1 MKKRFSCALL
11 GLALMIG
18 LSGHA
23 LAADDITAP
32 VVVDGVE
39 QTNFCATQ
47 YGDTTYTSFY
57 GVTLALRPD
66 AVITW
71 ENNQLVARA
80 DDFTMYARIG
90 TNFLVINDR
99 YLYIPDGVKVDDT
112 GDTLVPTR
120 VLATALGATIGWENG
135 SVTYAAAGTPLA
147 SGSTYYDAATVDLLA
162 RVITHESGNQ
172 PLEGKIAVGNVVL
185 NRVASPLFPNT
196 VADVIYQ
203 PNQFAPAG
211 SGHLSRTPNAES
223 VVAAKLCLDGAN
235 TAGNALYFVN
245 PVTSPGSWASR
256 NRPYVATI
264 GAHAFYA

>member
-23 LAADDITAP
+23 LAADNTTAA

-39 QTNFCATQ
+39 QTNFRATL

-120 VLATALGATIGWENG
+120 VLATALGASIGWENG
-135 SVTYAAAGTPLA
+135 SVTYTSGGAPLS

-172 PLEGKIAVGNVVL
+172 PLEGKIAVGNVIL
-185 NRVASPLFPNT
+185 NRVEHPSFPDTVYDVLF
-196 VADVIYQ
+196 Q
-203 PNQFAPAG
+203 KNQFPGATNA
-211 SGHLSRTPNAES
+211 TPNEES
-223 VVAAKLCLDGAN
+223 ILAAKLCLDGASVVPD
-235 TAGNALYFVN
+235 AYWFSAVGLEC
-245 PVTSPGSWASR
+245 WASI
-256 NRPYVATI
+256 NKDLVTVI
-264 GAHAFYA
+264 GGHAFYG

>member
-23 LAADDITAP
+23 LAAEDITAP

-90 TNFLVINDR
+90 TNFLAINDR

-120 VLATALGATIGWENG
+120 VLATALGATISWENG
-135 SVTYAAAGTPLA
+135 NVTYTAAGTPLA

-172 PLEGKIAVGNVVL
+172 PLEGKIAVGNVIL
-185 NRVASPLFPNT
+185 NRVASPSFPNT
-196 VADVIYQ
+196 VAEVLSQ
-203 PNQFAPAG
+203 PNQFPGATDCVAN
-211 SGHLSRTPNAES
+211 SES
-223 VVAAKLCLDGAN
+223 ILAAKLCLEGAMEAPGAYWFN
-235 TAGNALYFVN
+235 GAGI
-245 PVTSPGSWASR
+245 SCWAS
-256 NRPYVATI
+256 NNKSHIVTI
-264 GAHAFYA
+264 GGHSFYG

>member
-23 LAADDITAP
+23 LAAENVTAP

-39 QTNFCATQ
+39 QTNFHATL

-99 YLYIPDGVKVDDT
+99 DLHLRRHP
-112 GDTLVPTR
+112 
-120 VLATALGATIGWENG
+120 ALLGQHLLRRRHRG
-135 SVTYAAAGTPLA
+135 SAGP
-147 SGSTYYDAATVDLLA
+147 GYHP
-162 RVITHESGNQ
+162 RERQ
-172 PLEGKIAVGNVVL
+172 P
-185 NRVASPLFPNT
+185 
-196 VADVIYQ
+196 
-203 PNQFAPAG
+203 APG
-211 SGHLSRTPNAES
+211 G
-223 VVAAKLCLDGAN
+223 
-235 TAGNALYFVN
+235 
-245 PVTSPGSWASR
+245 
-256 NRPYVATI
+256 
-264 GAHAFYA
+264 

>member
-18 LSGHA
+18 LSSHA
-23 LAADDITAP
+23 LAAEDITAP

-120 VLATALGATIGWENG
+120 VLATALGAAISWENG
-135 SVTYAAAGTPLA
+135 SVTYAAAGTPLS

-172 PLEGKIAVGNVVL
+172 PLEGKIAVGNVIL
-185 NRVASPLFPNT
+185 NRVASPSFPNT
-196 VADVIYQ
+196 VTEVLSQ
-203 PNQFAPAG
+203 PNQFPGATDCVA
-211 SGHLSRTPNAES
+211 NDES
-223 VVAAKLCLDGAN
+223 ILAAKLCLDGAMEAPGAYWFN
-235 TAGNALYFVN
+235 GAGK
-245 PVTSPGSWASR
+245 SCWAS
-256 NRPYVATI
+256 NNKSHIVTI
-264 GAHAFYA
+264 GGHSFYG

>member
-120 VLATALGATIGWENG
+120 VLATALGAAIGWENG

-172 PLEGKIAVGNVVL
+172 PLEGKIAVGNVIL
-185 NRVASPLFPNT
+185 NRVASPSFPDT
-196 VADVIYQ
+196 VYEVVYQ
-203 PNQFAPAG
+203 KGQFPGATDC
-211 SGHLSRTPNAES
+211 TPNAES
-223 VVAAKLCLDGAN
+223 VIAAKLCLDGAN
-235 TAGNALYFVN
+235 AV
-245 PVTSPGSWASR
+245 PGAYWFNGADEPCWASR
-256 NRPYVATI
+256 NKATVAVI
-264 GAHAFYA
+264 GGHAFYG